1 MIGHAIGRYTITG
14 KLGQGGMG
22 IVYLARDSELDRIVA
37 LKILPPDVSGDSD
50 RIRRFVQEA
59 KIASSLN
66 HPNVAH
72 IYDIG
77 EAIVNGQPVRFIAM
91 EYVEGRP
98 LSSLTAGTS
107 ASTAMVIE
115 AGTQIADALDHAHRR
130 GITHRDIKPSNVL
143 FTPGDQIKV
152 LDFGLAK
159 VTRDP
164 AAGDETEAMTQAGTV
179 LGTLSYMSPEQ
190 ALGRDVDART
200 DIFSLGIVLYELA
213 AGRSPFAGAT
223 PADSV
228 DRLLNSAPAP
238 ASQTNPHVP
247 PELDRIIRKCLE
259 KDRERRYQ
267 SAKELLVDL
276 RNLRRDSDPAA
287 YKANAAESRSYR
299 RWMVLAGLL
308 AALALAGAFVGPPLY
323 QRMKPAAAIESVAVL
338 PFYNAAGD
346 ADTDYVSDGITETL
360 TNNLARLPDL
370 RVVPRTLAARFAGR
384 DIDVRKAARELNV
397 RAVLTGRV
405 AQRAGTLRIQTELI
419 DAGTEAHIWGAQ
431 YERKPSEILALQ
443 EEMANQV
450 AMKLRSNLPR
460 SVRDQVARSGTQ
472 DSEAYQLYIKGD
484 YYFRKLTRTDVQRGI
499 DHFRRAIDKDPLYA
513 NAYAGLA
520 DAYFSQVVFLAAP
533 PREVM
538 PRVKQAAAR
547 ALELDPSLA
556 KAHWLMAGVL
566 LHYDWDWNASRDANQ
581 RALALGPDEADTN
594 FSWGLYLCVMG
605 RLDEARA
612 AFARARDLN
621 PLSPENVS
629 ILGDPAVSA
638 NFEVG
643 MQANRSALELQTDFY
658 PAIIRM
664 AQLLAFQG
672 RYDDALRELQRALQI
687 EDTTWA
693 RSWQAF
699 ALARSGK
706 KAEAIAV
713 VNELRRLQSKQ
724 YVPAHQL
731 AIAYVGLGD
740 RIQALESLE
749 RMYEERSL
757 EMPFL
762 NVDRVWQPVRS
773 DPRFISLL
781 RRLKL

>member
-22 IVYLARDSELDRIVA
+22 IVYLARDSELDRMVA
-37 LKILPPDVSGDSD
+37 LKILPPSVSGDAD
-50 RIRRFVQEA
+50 RMRRFVQEA

-77 EAIVNGQPVRFIAM
+77 EATFEGQPIRFIAM

-98 LSSLTAGTS
+98 LSSLTAGAATP
-107 ASTAMVIE
+107 TTVVIDT
-115 AGTQIADALDHAHRR
+115 GTQIADALDHAHLH

-143 FTPGDQIKV
+143 LTPRNQIKV

-164 AAGDETEAMTQAGTV
+164 AEREGETEAMTQAGIV

-190 ALGRDVDART
+190 ALGREVDARS
-200 DIFSLGIVLYELA
+200 DIFSLGVVLYELA
-213 AGRSPFAGAT
+213 TGRSPFAGAT

-228 DRLLNSAPAP
+228 DRLLHSAPAS
-238 ASQTNPHVP
+238 ASRINSLVP

-267 SAKELLVDL
+267 SAIELLVDL

-287 YKANAAESRSYR
+287 YRGNAVESRSSR
-299 RWMVLAGLL
+299 RWMVSGGLL
-308 AALALAGAFVGPPLY
+308 AAVALAGVFAGPTLY
-323 QRMKPAAAIESVAVL
+323 HRMKPAPTIDSVAVL

-360 TNNLARLPDL
+360 TNRLARLPDL
-370 RVVPRTLAARFAGR
+370 RVAPRTLAARFAGR

-419 DAGTEAHIWGAQ
+419 DTGTESHIWGAQ

-443 EEMANQV
+443 QEMANEV

-460 SVRDQVARSGTQ
+460 SVRDQVSRSGTQ

-484 YYFRKLTRTDVQRGI
+484 YYFRKLGRNDVQRGI
-499 DHFRRAIDKDPLYA
+499 EHFRRAIDKDPVYA
-513 NAYAGLA
+513 DAYAGLA
-520 DAYFSQVVFLAAP
+520 DAYYSQAVFLAAP

-538 PRVKQAAAR
+538 PRVKQIAAR
-547 ALELDPSLA
+547 ALEIDPDLGR
-556 KAHWLMAGVL
+556 AHMIIAGVL
-566 LHYDWDWNASRDANQ
+566 LEYEWDWDGSRDAHQ
-581 RALALGPDEADTN
+581 RALALNPNDASTN
-594 FSWGLYLCVMG
+594 FTWGLYLAAMG
-605 RLDEARA
+605 RMDEARA
-612 AFARARDLN
+612 ALSRSRDLN

-629 ILGDPAVSA
+629 ILGHPWIAI
-638 NFEVG
+638 NFETG
-643 MQANRSALELQTDFY
+643 MQANRSALELQTNFY

-664 AQLLAFQG
+664 AQLLMLQSRFDEAIK
-672 RYDDALRELQRALQI
+672 ELQRAQQI
-687 EDTTWA
+687 EDRT
-693 RSWQAF
+693 
-699 ALARSGK
+699 LARS
-706 KAEAIAV
+706 
-713 VNELRRLQSKQ
+713 L
-724 YVPAHQL
+724 
-731 AIAYVGLGD
+731 
-740 RIQALESLE
+740 
-749 RMYEERSL
+749 
-757 EMPFL
+757 
-762 NVDRVWQPVRS
+762 
-773 DPRFISLL
+773 
-781 RRLKL
+781 